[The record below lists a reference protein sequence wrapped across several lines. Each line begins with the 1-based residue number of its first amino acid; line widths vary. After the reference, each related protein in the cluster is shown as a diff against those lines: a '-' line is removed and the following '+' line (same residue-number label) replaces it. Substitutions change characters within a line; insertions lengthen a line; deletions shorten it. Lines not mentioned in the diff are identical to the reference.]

1 MLAKLF
7 AGHWSQSP
15 VRFGQDHEPICACV
29 MPSQDTLRPGQLAKE
44 SYPLTL
50 SGPLAVSEQRKR
62 HCSSCQPEMNLGF
75 EFTMAFQ
82 PIVDVSQGRIF
93 AQEALVRGLN
103 EEPAGL
109 ILCQINEQNLYQFD
123 QLCRVKALQW
133 AAMLEIDGY
142 LSINFLPNAV
152 YQPETCIRVTLDA
165 AEQFGFPSDRIIFEF
180 TENEKIFDHNHLK
193 NIIQTYQRLGFK
205 TAIDDFGS
213 GYSGLNLLAEFQP
226 DIIKIDMKLV
236 RGIDQ
241 NKVKQSI
248 LGAMLEVCRDLGIVM
263 IAEGIE
269 TLEEAITLQAM
280 GITLMQGFYIATP
293 AFQSLA
299 VPRLSLQ

>member
-1 MLAKLF
+1 
-7 AGHWSQSP
+7 
-15 VRFGQDHEPICACV
+15 
-29 MPSQDTLRPGQLAKE
+29 
-44 SYPLTL
+44 
-50 SGPLAVSEQRKR
+50 
-62 HCSSCQPEMNLGF
+62 
-75 EFTMAFQ
+75 MAFQ

-103 EEPAGL
+103 EEPAEL

-269 TLEEAITLQAM
+269 TLEEAIALQAM